1 MALKRPQHPRRPG
14 PGSSETYISTHTYDC
29 VLLFTIVC
37 CSSRIAPIR
46 AYDRRSDLAGA
57 SGEPLLVVLLVV
69 LLGLSDQ
76 GAGLGELAL
85 VLRQE
90 LGGNDEDRAG
100 RSRPARS
107 SSPDP
112 SSSLPP
118 PASPILALC
127 PG

>member
-1 MALKRPQHPRRPG
+1 
-14 PGSSETYISTHTYDC
+14 
-29 VLLFTIVC
+29 
-37 CSSRIAPIR
+37 
-46 AYDRRSDLAGA
+46 LAGA